1 ISKSVFYKNFDD
13 LEAKSKEITNFE
25 QRNKKHLE
33 EINKLKKVQDNLDE
47 NLIKKLEKYDTSEPV
62 KFKKVFISNFQEELI
77 TTVSFFDFFDANY
90 KNVQFLTLNQ
100 WFNEQLLIE
109 PSLEK
114 IIFPAVEYNG
124 YIELNNKYQK
134 IFGRKINN
142 LEVLTFDI
150 IPLISATWFNN
161 KDSKIKI
168 STLSG
173 SYKGKTG
180 EFEIKNNKVDRKLN
194 LYQIQ
199 NKKFKKI

>member
-1 ISKSVFYKNFDD
+1 
-13 LEAKSKEITNFE
+13 
-25 QRNKKHLE
+25 
-33 EINKLKKVQDNLDE
+33 
-47 NLIKKLEKYDTSEPV
+47 
-62 KFKKVFISNFQEELI
+62 
-77 TTVSFFDFFDANY
+77 
-90 KNVQFLTLNQ
+90 
-100 WFNEQLLIE
+100 
-109 PSLEK
+109 
-114 IIFPAVEYNG
+114 
-124 YIELNNKYQK
+124 
-134 IFGRKINN
+134 RKINN

-168 STLSG
+168 SSLSG